1 MDENMSNALMM
12 AAAILIFIMALTITF
27 TLVSQTKETS
37 DYVLYSYDDTK
48 YYDQGYEN
56 ITYTLADENKIN
68 KTVDFQTIL
77 PTIYRYI
84 KEHYGVTIMKKD
96 GTVVARFDETTESI
110 VNNWP
115 SWINSSQNRVRCEAH
130 LTYLSKIAKAASLQE
145 EFDNKYRS
153 VDDLTSLWE
162 SIYNLGNRTTG
173 NTNIKYGTPWLGDE
187 SRIGLRIDADIN
199 GSSATFS
206 TGTHN
211 GINLNQYSKNTF
223 KEYFYFVS
231 NDEGATFSGEEGETR
246 DDSVVIRSTTS
257 KLEIIYVIED

>member
-56 ITYTLADENKIN
+56 ITYTLADETKLN
-68 KTVDFQTIL
+68 KTVDFQAIV

-110 VNNWP
+110 AKNWP
-115 SWINSSQNRVRCEAH
+115 SWINNSKEKCEIH
-130 LTYLSKIAKAASLQE
+130 RTYLSKIANAAGLQAS
-145 EFDNKYRS
+145 FDSKYKNA
-153 VDDLTSLWE
+153 DALTGLWE
-162 SIYNLGNRTTG
+162 NIYNISDRKTGNR
-173 NTNIKYGTPWLGDE
+173 NIKYDTPWLGDE
-187 SRIGLRIDADIN
+187 SRIAKRIDCDM
-199 GSSATFS
+199 
-206 TGTHN
+206 
-211 GINLNQYSKNTF
+211 
-223 KEYFYFVS
+223 
-231 NDEGATFSGEEGETR
+231 R
-246 DDSVVIRSTTS
+246 
-257 KLEIIYVIED
+257 